1 MTFVDVTQVK
11 VGDDYRRIS
20 ILLRDSN
27 DAITVQDFEGNI
39 NAWNS
44 GAEKMYGY
52 SEAEALKMNIK
63 DIVPDKKRS
72 EALDFIKKV
81 QEEEVKSFKTQRK
94 TKDGQIL
101 DVWLTVT
108 ILVDDEGK
116 PVAVG
121 TTERDLAWLSE

>member
-1 MTFVDVTQVK
+1 M
-11 VGDDYRRIS
+11 I
-20 ILLRDSN
+20 RDSD

-121 TTERDLAWLSE
+121 TTERDLAWLSGQGRK

>member
-11 VGDDYRRIS
+11 VGEDYRRIS

-27 DAITVQDFEGNI
+27 DAITVQNFEGNI
-39 NAWNS
+39 SSWNRC
-44 GAEKMYGY
+44 AQEVYGY

-63 DIVPDKKRS
+63 DIVPDNKRA
-72 EALDFIKKV
+72 EALDFIKEV
-81 QEEEVKSFKTQRK
+81 QQKEVKPIKTHRK
-94 TKDGQIL
+94 AKDGQVL

-108 ILVDDEGK
+108 RLLDDEGK

-121 TTERDLAWLSE
+121 TTERDLAWLSG